1 MRIPFGTQSYQ
12 HRSRPV
18 SSQRMVNAYLE
29 APATGKEVPPVVS
42 SFGISAA
49 STIGA
54 GPMRG
59 GCVINGTPF
68 VVSATKLYRITNAY
82 TGIELGTV
90 PGSTYVDMSGDSD
103 EVLCVT
109 DGTMYRYDGTTVAQV
124 SDPDFPGARWVE
136 YLDGYSIIGPG
147 DGTVYVNQTPH
158 DFSAWNALD
167 FASAEGAPDDVIGA
181 IVDHRQVFLGGR
193 ETIEIWENTG
203 NADFPLERS
212 PGGFI
217 ELGLGSTFGFAKNS
231 NTVFF
236 YASDG
241 TIRMLSGYD
250 PQRISTH
257 AVEQAIEAYAD
268 KSCYTLTWMESG
280 HAMVAFCFPEGTWVY
295 DLSTQLWHE
304 RQSYGLTRWRPIF
317 ILRAYDTWLVGD
329 YASNKLGRLDP
340 NTFAEWGEVLRWSST
355 CPSINQGNQ
364 FLRHQRLEL
373 VFETGVG
380 LATGQGSNPQ
390 AMLRFSDDGGRTWSN
405 EHWRTLGAMGAYR
418 TRSVWNRLGMARDR
432 VYEVSVSDPV
442 RRTLVEANLNG

>member
-1 MRIPFGTQSYQ
+1 MRIPFGTQSYR

-29 APATGKEVPPVVS
+29 TPATAKEVPPVVS
-42 SFGISAA
+42 SFGIA
-49 STIGA
+49 SYATVGD

-59 GCVINGTPF
+59 GCVVNGVPF
-68 VVSATKLYRITNAY
+68 VVSGKGLYRVAIDGSSTL
-82 TGIELGTV
+82 LGSV
-90 PGSTYVDMSGDSD
+90 PGGEYVDMVGDTD

-109 DGTMYRYDGTTVAQV
+109 AGEGYLYDGSTVAQIT
-124 SDPDFPGARWVE
+124 DPDFPGAQWTE
-136 YLDGYSIIGPG
+136 YLDGYAIIGPG

-167 FASAEGAPDDVIGA
+167 FASAEGAPDDVLGA

-217 ELGLGSTFGFAKNS
+217 ELGLGSTFAFAKNS

-241 TIRMLSGYD
+241 TIRMLNGYD
-250 PQRISTH
+250 PQRVSTH
-257 AVEQAIEAYAD
+257 AVEQAIESYAD
-268 KSCYTLTWMESG
+268 KACKTLTWMESG
-280 HAMVAFCFPEGTWVY
+280 HAMVGFTWNEGTWVY

-304 RQSYGLTRWRPIF
+304 RQSYGVNRWRPAF
-317 ILRAYDTWLVGD
+317 ALRAYGSWIVGD
-329 YASNKLGRLDP
+329 YASNKLGTLDAD
-340 NTFAEWGEVLRWSST
+340 TFAEWGEVLRWSAT
-355 CPSINQGNQ
+355 CPSINRENQ
-364 FLRHQRLEL
+364 FVRHQRLEL

-380 LATGQGSNPQ
+380 LTTGQGSNPQ

-405 EHWRTLGAMGAYR
+405 EHWRTVGAQGAYR
-418 TRSVWNRLGMARDR
+418 TRVAWNRLGMARDR

-442 RRTLVEANLNG
+442 RRTLVEANLYG

>member
-29 APATGKEVPPVVS
+29 TPPTAKETPPVVQ
-42 SFGISAA
+42 SFGIRSL
-49 STIGA
+49 STVGT

-59 GCVINGTPF
+59 GVVVNGLLY
-68 VVSATKLYRITNAY
+68 VVSGPQMYQVLSD
-82 TGIELGTV
+82 GSSIELGDV
-90 PGSTYVDMSGDSD
+90 PGLDYADMIGDSD
-103 EVLCVT
+103 EVLAVSGST
-109 DGTMYRYDGTTVAQV
+109 IYRYFDGEVAAI
-124 SDPDFPGARWVE
+124 SDSDFPGARWVE
-136 YLDGYSIIGPG
+136 YLDGYCIVGPG
-147 DGTVYVNQTPH
+147 DGTVYVNQTPG
-158 DFSAWNALD
+158 DFSVWNALD
-167 FASAEGAPDDVIGA
+167 FASAEGAPDDIVGA

-217 ELGLGSTFGFAKNS
+217 ELGLGSTYGFAKHS

-236 YASDG
+236 YAADG

-257 AVEQAIEAYAD
+257 AVEQAIEAYTD
-268 KSCYTLTWMESG
+268 KTCHTLTWMESG
-280 HAMVAFCFPEGTWVY
+280 HAMVGFTWDQGTWVY

-304 RQSYGLTRWRPIF
+304 RQSYGLNRWRPAF
-317 ILRAYDTWLVGD
+317 AVRAFDSWIVGD
-329 YASNKLGRLDP
+329 YASNKLGVLDP
-340 NTFAEWGEVLRWSST
+340 NVFAEWGDVLRWSAT
-355 CPSINQGNQ
+355 CPSINRGNE

-380 LATGQGSNPQ
+380 LITGQGSNPQ

-405 EHWRTLGAMGAYR
+405 EHWRSMGGIGAYR
-418 TRSVWNRLGMARDR
+418 TRAAWNRLGMARDR
-432 VYEVSVSDPV
+432 VYEVSISDPV
-442 RRTLVEANLNG
+442 RRTLVEAHLHG

>member
-29 APATGKEVPPVVS
+29 TPATAKEVPPVVS
-42 SFGISAA
+42 SFGIA
-49 STIGA
+49 SFTTVGD

-59 GCVINGTPF
+59 GCVVNGVPF
-68 VVSATKLYRITNAY
+68 VVSGSGLYQVASNGSATL
-82 TGIELGTV
+82 LGTI
-90 PGSTYVDMSGDSD
+90 PGGAYVDMVGDSD

-109 DGTMYRYDGTTVAQV
+109 GGNGYLYNGSSV
-124 SDPDFPGARWVE
+124 SQITDPDFPGAEWAE
-136 YLDGYSIIGPG
+136 YLDGYAIIGPG

-167 FASAEGAPDDVIGA
+167 FASAEGAPDDILGA

-217 ELGLGSTFGFAKNS
+217 ELGLGSTFAFAKNS

-257 AVEQAIEAYAD
+257 AVEQAIEGYAD
-268 KSCYTLTWMESG
+268 KSCKTLTWMESG
-280 HAMVAFCFPEGTWVY
+280 HAMVGFVWAEGTWVY

-317 ILRAYDTWLVGD
+317 ALRAFGAWVVGD
-329 YASNKLGRLDP
+329 YASNKLGNLDP
-340 NTFAEWGEVLRWSST
+340 NTFTEWGDVLRWSAT
-355 CPSINQGNQ
+355 CPSINRENQ
-364 FLRHQRLEL
+364 FIRHQRLEL
-373 VFETGVG
+373 IFETGVG
-380 LATGQGSNPQ
+380 LTTGQGSNPQ

-405 EHWRTLGAMGAYR
+405 EHWRSLGAQGAYR
-418 TRSVWNRLGMARDR
+418 TRSAWNRLGMARDR

-442 RRTLVEANLNG
+442 RRTLVEAHLYG